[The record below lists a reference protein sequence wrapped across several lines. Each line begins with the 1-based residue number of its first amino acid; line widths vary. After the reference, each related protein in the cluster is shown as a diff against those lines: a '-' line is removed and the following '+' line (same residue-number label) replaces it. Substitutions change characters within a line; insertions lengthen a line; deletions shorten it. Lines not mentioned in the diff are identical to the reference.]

1 MTQKQLD
8 AVLASHEAWLKG
20 KEGQRADLTGANLTG
35 ANLTGAN
42 MTGANLTRA
51 NLYVA
56 NLTGADLTGAN
67 LTGAD
72 LTGANLTRA
81 DLTGASLT
89 GANLYVA
96 NLTGADLTGAN
107 LTRANLYVA
116 NLTGANL
123 TGASLTG
130 AQIRGQ
136 TVVSLPRRATR
147 SDGYEFFLWHCK
159 EGFFVKAGCR
169 FMDMKE
175 ARKHWKKTR
184 GGTPLGDE
192 TMDILRFFAAAIRR
206 AAQ

>member
-1 MTQKQLD
+1 MTKEQLG

-20 KEGQRADLTGANLTG
+20 KEGQRAILTGADLRGASLYGASLTG
-35 ANLTGAN
+35 ARLTGARL
-42 MTGANLTRA
+42 TGAR
-51 NLYVA
+51 
-56 NLTGADLTGAN
+56 LTGADLTGADLSGADLTDAYLTGASLYGAN

-72 LTGANLTRA
+72 LTGADLSGA
-81 DLTGASLT
+81 DLRGASL
-89 GANLYVA
+89 Y
-96 NLTGADLTGAN
+96 
-107 LTRANLYVA
+107 
-116 NLTGANL
+116 
-123 TGASLTG
+123 G
-130 AQIRGQ
+130 AQILGQ

-159 EGFFVKAGCR
+159 KGFFVKAGCR

-192 TMDILRFFAAAIRR
+192 TMDILRFFAAAIRK

>member
-1 MTQKQLD
+1 MTKEQLG
-8 AVLASHEAWLKG
+8 AVLASHKAWLEG
-20 KEGQRADLTGANLTG
+20 KEGQR
-35 ANLTGAN
+35 
-42 MTGANLTRA
+42 
-51 NLYVA
+51 A
-56 NLTGADLTGAN
+56 NLTGADLTGADLTGAR

-72 LTGANLTRA
+72 LT
-81 DLTGASLT
+81 D
-89 GANLYVA
+89 A
-96 NLTGADLTGAN
+96 NLTGADLTGA
-107 LTRANLYVA
+107 R
-116 NLTGANL
+116 LTGANL
-123 TGASLTG
+123 TGADLRGARLTGADLRGARLTGADLTGADLTGADLTG

-175 ARKHWKKTR
+175 ARKHWTETR

-192 TMDILRFFAAAIRR
+192 TMDILQFFAAAIRR